1 MEVFVEEP
9 QQKVEEDLSQYMLDG
24 KWRNWILNIIIIL
37 NIRPSTHSL
46 GITTYIQM
54 IKSMDVMQ
62 VQVFPW
68 NGTTIVYTWT
78 IFLSLVRFYFDFF
91 YLDHICRENRRI
103 CQHLLFSLKKTG
115 HHLAILKIL
124 FYYYFELH
132 TAPIFLLKSDRRV

>member
-46 GITTYIQM
+46 GITTYIQT

-91 YLDHICRENRRI
+91 LPRPHLSREQKNLPTPAIFIKKNRSPSS
-103 CQHLLFSLKKTG
+103 HS
-115 HHLAILKIL
+115 
-124 FYYYFELH
+124 
-132 TAPIFLLKSDRRV
+132 

>member
-24 KWRNWILNIIIIL
+24 KWRNWILNIIIIIP

-46 GITTYIQM
+46 AITTYIQM

-78 IFLSLVRFYFDFF
+78 IFLSLVWFYFDFF
-91 YLDHICRENRRI
+91 LPRPHLSREQKN
-103 CQHLLFSLKKTG
+103 LPTP
-115 HHLAILKIL
+115 AILIKKKNRSPSS
-124 FYYYFELH
+124 H
-132 TAPIFLLKSDRRV
+132 S